1 MPKGGASLAEC
12 RRENFD
18 FAMKQVDGAA
28 TQKIVLDIRN

>member
-18 FAMKQVDGAA
+18 IAMKQVDGVA
-28 TQKIVLDIRN
+28 TQKIILDSRN